1 MLSENTLLGKNITKG
16 KEGYS
21 IRIKITLSK
30 KYMAIL
36 NLFVYDTIALK
47 LTSSADKESTSNAG
61 DPGSIPGLGR
71 SPGERIGYLLQY
83 SWASMVAQLVK
94 NPPAMR
100 ETWIRSLGW
109 DDPLEN
115 GMATHCS
122 ILAWRIPWTV
132 WSMGSQRV
140 GHD

>member
-1 MLSENTLLGKNITKG
+1 MLSENILLGKNITRG

-36 NLFVYDTIALK
+36 NLFVYDTIVLK

-132 WSMGSQRV
+132 
-140 GHD
+140 